1 MSSKS
6 ELRKKIEDVIGREIL
21 EKHCSRGD
29 EFSSPIMIPPIPNSK
44 FFDKLPKDSL
54 EGANVQE
61 KKHQDGYVAEV
72 ELYRYF
78 EETKGNHLV
87 VHQLEYTH
95 EQYSVFLPEH
105 HCNTKKCKK
114 GPEKHLCH
122 KKAREI
128 EGECDFV
135 VMGDH
140 FVAVFEVKGLSL
152 QQTKEDNNIK
162 FKGCCDSALT
172 QRKRTTDLIKSIEPS
187 VMIFEFTVFPNISE
201 DEVDESYLRDET
213 ILFSND
219 LMSLVSIVASCEER
233 SSLGT
238 VSVMDGSRCCLL
250 GLWCINLENKWD
262 FNSCSFPKCL
272 KDVDEKLRYALITRK
287 LVDEAK
293 SEEYPKKG
301 KMERKD

>member
-1 MSSKS
+1 MSPKS
-6 ELRKKIEDVIGREIL
+6 GLRKKIEDVIGRKIL
-21 EKHCSRGD
+21 ENHCSKGD
-29 EFSSPIMIPPIPNSK
+29 EFSSPIMFPPIPDSK

-54 EGANVQE
+54 EGVNIQE
-61 KKHQDGYVAEV
+61 KEHQDAYVAEV

-122 KKAREI
+122 KKPREI

-135 VMGDH
+135 IMGDH
-140 FVAVFEVKGLSL
+140 YVAVFEVKGLSL
-152 QQTKEDNNIK
+152 QQTKEDNVK
-162 FKGCCDSALT
+162 FEGCCDSAHA
-172 QRKRTTDLIKSIEPS
+172 QRKRTKDFIKSIEPS
-187 VMIFEFTVFPNISE
+187 VMIFEFTVFPNISK
-201 DEVDESYLRDET
+201 DEVEESYLRDET

-219 LMSLVSIVASCEER
+219 LINLVSIVDSCEEW

-250 GLWCINLENKWD
+250 GL
-262 FNSCSFPKCL
+262 
-272 KDVDEKLRYALITRK
+272 
-287 LVDEAK
+287 
-293 SEEYPKKG
+293 
-301 KMERKD
+301 